1 MDYTL
6 NMGPWNS
13 VFAVPTALADR
24 YLRLA
29 GKEQLQV
36 LLWML
41 RHSGERVSPEKLAQ
55 ELGMDTDSAM
65 DAVDYWAQEGLL
77 AQAGGQLS
85 PGAVDQAPASTVE
98 KAEPAASPQEEKT
111 LPPKKRMTKPDT
123 LHLAARMKE
132 SDAIRF
138 LMQEAQATFGKTISP
153 AMASTLLSIC
163 DDYGLPVEVVVMLI
177 HYAKDAG
184 KTGTAYIDSVARDWA
199 ESGVFTLEAAEQ
211 KLQEL
216 EERRL
221 AWSKVQSAAGLP
233 RRAPSK
239 KEEEAAFRWVCQ
251 WKFTGEMLSAAYER
265 CVDNTGKFN
274 VSYINKIL
282 EGWHKNGLR
291 NLQELEQWESK
302 RKDDRE
308 QTKSYDIDELEK
320 ISFFDLPEGL

>member
-13 VFAVPTALADR
+13 VFAVPTALVDR

-65 DAVDYWAQEGLL
+65 DAVDYWTQERLL

-85 PGAVDQAPASTVE
+85 PGAVDQAPASAVE
-98 KAEPAASPQEEKT
+98 KTEPAVSPQEEKT